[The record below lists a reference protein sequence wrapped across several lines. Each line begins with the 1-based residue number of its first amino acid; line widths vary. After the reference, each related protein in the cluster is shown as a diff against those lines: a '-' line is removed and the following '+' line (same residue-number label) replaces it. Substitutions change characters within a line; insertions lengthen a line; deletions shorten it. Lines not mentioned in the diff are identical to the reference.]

1 MLKTFKLI
9 IILIILSSCG
19 SFSEIGKVMRNE
31 KVNTTDE
38 FLVKKKDPLTLPPEY
53 SELPK
58 PGTLEK
64 KNENEN
70 EEKKIK
76 EIFKIEK
83 EKSFNK
89 NNNQNIEESI
99 LKKIGK

>member
-9 IILIILSSCG
+9 IILMILSSCG
-19 SFSEIGKVMRNE
+19 SFSEVGKVMRNE

-64 KNENEN
+64 KNENEI

-76 EIFKIEK
+76 KIFKIEK
-83 EKSFNK
+83 EKSLNK
-89 NNNQNIEESI
+89 NTDQNIEESI
-99 LKKIGK
+99 LKRIGK

>member
-9 IILIILSSCG
+9 IILMILSSCG

-53 SELPK
+53 SELPR

-64 KNENEN
+64 KNEKEN

>member
-53 SELPK
+53 SELPR

-64 KNENEN
+64 KNEKEN

>member
-19 SFSEIGKVMRNE
+19 SFSEVGKVMRNE

-38 FLVKKKDPLTLPPEY
+38 FLVKKKDPLTL
-53 SELPK
+53 LPN
-58 PGTLEK
+58 TLNYQTWNFGE

-70 EEKKIK
+70 EEKK
-76 EIFKIEK
+76 
-83 EKSFNK
+83 
-89 NNNQNIEESI
+89 
-99 LKKIGK
+99 LKKYLK

>member
-9 IILIILSSCG
+9 IILMILSSCG
-19 SFSEIGKVMRNE
+19 SFSEVGKVMRNE

-64 KNENEN
+64 KMKMKMR
-70 EEKKIK
+70 KKK
-76 EIFKIEK
+76 
-83 EKSFNK
+83 
-89 NNNQNIEESI
+89 
-99 LKKIGK
+99 LKKYLK

>member
-9 IILIILSSCG
+9 IILMILSSCG
-19 SFSEIGKVMRNE
+19 SFSEVGKVMRNE

-64 KNENEN
+64 KNENKN

-76 EIFKIEK
+76 KIFKIEK
-83 EKSFNK
+83 EKSLNK
-89 NNNQNIEESI
+89 NTNQNIEESI

>member
-9 IILIILSSCG
+9 IILMILSSCG
-19 SFSEIGKVMRNE
+19 SFSEVGKVMRNE

-53 SELPK
+53 SELPR

-64 KNENEN
+64 KNEKEN

>member
-9 IILIILSSCG
+9 IILMILSSCG
-19 SFSEIGKVMRNE
+19 SFSEVGKVMRNE

-58 PGTLEK
+58 PGSLEK
-64 KNENEN
+64 KVENEN

-76 EIFKIEK
+76 KIFKIEK
-83 EKSFNK
+83 EKSLNK
-89 NNNQNIEESI
+89 NTNQNIEESI
-99 LKKIGK
+99 LKRIGK

>member
-9 IILIILSSCG
+9 IILMILSSCG
-19 SFSEIGKVMRNE
+19 SFSEVGKVMRNE

-53 SELPK
+53 SELPR

-64 KNENEN
+64 KNEKEN

-76 EIFKIEK
+76 KIFKIEK
-83 EKSFNK
+83 EKSLNK
-89 NNNQNIEESI
+89 NSNQNIEESI
-99 LKKIGK
+99 LKRIGK

>member
-9 IILIILSSCG
+9 IILMILSSCG
-19 SFSEIGKVMRNE
+19 SFSEVGKVMRNE

-53 SELPK
+53 SELPR
-58 PGTLEK
+58 PGNLEK
-64 KNENEN
+64 KNEKEN